1 MAKRKLTKPKEKDR
15 KQIFIE
21 LVAQGKDPYPAALE
35 AGYAQ
40 KTAQTK
46 SGKMARK
53 WIDKIE
59 ALKPIVEEIK
69 KEEIKYSV
77 LDCFNE
83 FEEIRKLA
91 MLQNSKGD
99 YCNLSAATKAVE
111 NKGKLVGAFEADNE
125 QKKPQTEINNIVDE
139 QKIQN
144 ALSKLN
150 NISNE

>member
-46 SGKMARK
+46 SGKVARK

-59 ALKPIVEEIK
+59 ALKK
-69 KEEIKYSV
+69 
-77 LDCFNE
+77 
-83 FEEIRKLA
+83 KLA
-91 MLQNSKGD
+91 QIDKELG
-99 YCNLSAATKAVE
+99 
-111 NKGKLVGAFEADNE
+111 
-125 QKKPQTEINNIVDE
+125 VDL
-139 QKIQN
+139 K
-144 ALSKLN
+144 
-150 NISNE
+150 